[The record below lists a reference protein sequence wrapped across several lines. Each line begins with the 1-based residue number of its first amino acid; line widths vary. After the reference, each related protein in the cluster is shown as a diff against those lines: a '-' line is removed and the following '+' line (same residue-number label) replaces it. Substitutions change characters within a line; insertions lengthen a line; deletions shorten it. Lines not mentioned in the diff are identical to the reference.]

1 MTQLVQGWKKTA
13 IAAAILS
20 FSAVASATIVT
31 SIKPLGFIA
40 SAIAN
45 EVTDVD
51 VLVPTGA
58 SPHDYNLKP
67 SDAQKLKSAEMVVWI
82 GEDVDLFLDKSIDDL
97 DYKKVLTIKDIAA
110 IEPFL
115 MKGEHHHHHGEGD
128 AHEHSH
134 EGHHHAHEGHDHKH
148 AHGDHDHKHDHA
160 HEGHEHHHDDDASIN
175 WHVWYSPD
183 ISKVVAQR
191 IAAKLVKQY
200 PEKKALIEKN
210 VAEFDRTLAETSVK
224 IKAQLESV
232 KDKGFYVFH
241 DAYGYFNQAYGLN
254 QTGYFTINPLV
265 APGAKTLAKIKEEIA
280 EHKVSCLFAEPQF
293 TPKVIE
299 SLSKAT
305 QVKVGRLDPMGDSV
319 KAEGNPYAAFLQ
331 FTADSYSQC
340 LVK

>member
-210 VAEFDRTLAETSVK
+210 VAEFDRTLDETSVK

-340 LVK
+340 LAK